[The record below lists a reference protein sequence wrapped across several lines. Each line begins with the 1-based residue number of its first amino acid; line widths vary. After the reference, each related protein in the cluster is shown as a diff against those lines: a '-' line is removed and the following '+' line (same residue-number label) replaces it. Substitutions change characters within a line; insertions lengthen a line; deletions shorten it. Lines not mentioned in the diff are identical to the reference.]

1 MQKTSHRM
9 ISGAFAALGL
19 TLGFTSLWNQNMVNP
34 SNSFIVQSTSSSAVV
49 DEQVIHGV
57 ALQDVRCETQYV
69 STASVP
75 SNVSLRVQV
84 LDEGNPID
92 LPAGYLFYPQAWLN
106 GSYDYILQI
115 NGEGYGIIRNVPA
128 GNYTSSSALVGPS
141 GELISCSP
149 VEFEVSE
156 FENN

>member
-1 MQKTSHRM
+1 
-9 ISGAFAALGL
+9 
-19 TLGFTSLWNQNMVNP
+19 MVNP

-84 LDEGNPID
+84 LDE
-92 LPAGYLFYPQAWLN
+92 
-106 GSYDYILQI
+106 
-115 NGEGYGIIRNVPA
+115 
-128 GNYTSSSALVGPS
+128 
-141 GELISCSP
+141 
-149 VEFEVSE
+149 
-156 FENN
+156 